1 MSTTITADEQ
11 VSSPIKKTAAK
22 GLTEDWWAVILG
34 GAIIFAVILLN
45 SNGVTFHLPSYQWS
59 GLPDLFGK
67 VLAPVLTP
75 IAMQVAGIARG
86 AWDERRARRLG
97 VSATELNNFSGK
109 GGALHARIDGIAS
122 SLVGLRAAPAEGD
135 RATAVNRFVTATEP
149 RLIDLAAAVRAAELM
164 PTERRRAAHRA
175 VASELDRIEPELL
188 KLLGV
193 SSPGPADV
201 R

>member
-1 MSTTITADEQ
+1 MKRRRAQAADESDQ
-11 VSSPIKKTAAK
+11 ARNLSDKITPSNAK
-22 GLTEDWWAVILG
+22 RAIAV
-34 GAIIFAVILLN
+34 
-45 SNGVTFHLPSYQWS
+45 
-59 GLPDLFGK
+59 GK
-67 VLAPVLTP
+67 VLAPVLLP
-75 IAMQVAGIARG
+75 IAMRAAGAARG
-86 AWDERRARRLG
+86 AWDDRRARRLG
-97 VSATELNNFSGK
+97 VAPSALTSYSGK

-122 SLVGLRAAPAEGD
+122 SLLELRAVPAEGD
-135 RATAVNRFVTATEP
+135 RTTAVNRFATATEP

-175 VASELDRIEPELL
+175 VAAELDRIEPELL

>member
-1 MSTTITADEQ
+1 MKRRRAQAADESDQ
-11 VSSPIKKTAAK
+11 ARNLSDKITPSNAK
-22 GLTEDWWAVILG
+22 RAIAV
-34 GAIIFAVILLN
+34 
-45 SNGVTFHLPSYQWS
+45 
-59 GLPDLFGK
+59 GK
-67 VLAPVLTP
+67 VLAPVLLP
-75 IAMQVAGIARG
+75 IAMRAAGAARG
-86 AWDERRARRLG
+86 AWDDRRARRLG
-97 VSATELNNFSGK
+97 VAPSELTSYSGK

>member
-1 MSTTITADEQ
+1 MKRRRAQAADESDQ
-11 VSSPIKKTAAK
+11 ARNLSDKITPSNAK
-22 GLTEDWWAVILG
+22 RAIAV
-34 GAIIFAVILLN
+34 
-45 SNGVTFHLPSYQWS
+45 
-59 GLPDLFGK
+59 GK
-67 VLAPVLTP
+67 VLAPVLLP
-75 IAMQVAGIARG
+75 IAMRAAGAARG
-86 AWDERRARRLG
+86 AWDDRRARRLG
-97 VSATELNNFSGK
+97 VAPSELTSYSGK

-122 SLVGLRAAPAEGD
+122 SLLGLRAAPAEGD
-135 RATAVNRFVTATEP
+135 RAAAVNRFVTATEP